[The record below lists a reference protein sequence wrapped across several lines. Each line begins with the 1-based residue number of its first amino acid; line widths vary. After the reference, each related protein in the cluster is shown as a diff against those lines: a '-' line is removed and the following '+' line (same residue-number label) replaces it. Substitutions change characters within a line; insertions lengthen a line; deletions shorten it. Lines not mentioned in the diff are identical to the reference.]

1 MMNAK
6 STANLVLKA
15 GQVIKLH
22 NVKKNF
28 PNLLTG
34 YPKLK
39 PYLELRAGAGVGAS
53 GSDYS
58 FLVAGEGTITGSGS
72 GKSDN
77 DDGVYRLVPVA
88 DKDTTES
95 VAAPTGALN
104 DDLVAYG
111 EIEVILDVKKLPKVR
126 VCVVCCVVY
135 PILLLAYY
143 ILNLTRIVSLFKGC
157 YLRFTGESERE
168 DSRGVFQVEEG

>member
-6 STANLVLKA
+6 STATLVLKA

-39 PYLELRAGAGVGAS
+39 QYLELRASASAGAGAS

-72 GKSDN
+72 GKSGN

-111 EIEVILDVKKLPKVR
+111 EIEVVLDVKKIPKVR
-126 VCVVCCVVY
+126 VCVLYV
-135 PILLLAYY
+135 
-143 ILNLTRIVSLFKGC
+143 
-157 YLRFTGESERE
+157 
-168 DSRGVFQVEEG
+168 